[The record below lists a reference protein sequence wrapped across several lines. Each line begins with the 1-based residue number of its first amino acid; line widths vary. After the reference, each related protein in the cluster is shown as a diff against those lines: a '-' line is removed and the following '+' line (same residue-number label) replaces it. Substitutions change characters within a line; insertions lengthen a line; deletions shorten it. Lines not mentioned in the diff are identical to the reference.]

1 VTRRA
6 PPTALLLLRVTD
18 LTIQPN
24 VHVTIDYELR
34 DDEGDML
41 EESAGDGGEP
51 IRYVHGY
58 GMLVP
63 GLEAALV
70 GLKAGDVRDVVVPAE
85 AGYGEYDD
93 DLLLELD
100 RSELPDPK
108 GVAVG
113 DEFVAESPDG
123 DEIAMSVVEVRD
135 DLVLVDANHPLAGM
149 TLRYHVTVREIRPAT
164 DDEIHQAATQLDE
177 AHEHVHGADCDHD
190 HDPVPIGKRSVN

>member
-1 VTRRA
+1 VTRRPA
-6 PPTALLLLRVTD
+6 ARALLLPRVTD

-24 VHVTIDYELR
+24 AHVTIDYELR
-34 DDEGDML
+34 DEEGDML
-41 EESAGDGGEP
+41 EASADEGGEP

-70 GLKAGDVRDVVVPAE
+70 GLHAGDVRDVVVPAE

-135 DLVLVDANHPLAGM
+135 DLVVVDANHPLAGM
-149 TLRYHVTVREIRPAT
+149 TLRYHVTVRDIRPAT
-164 DDEIHQAATQLDE
+164 DDEIRRAASQLDE
-177 AHEHVHGADCDHD
+177 VHEHVHGPDCDH
-190 HDPVPIGKRSVN
+190 HHEPTPIGKRSVN